1 MLLPAD
7 GAEVVRCW
15 NSGVGDELHALRDA
29 MLDDLP
35 EVVVIQFNYGF
46 LSLPALAELILT
58 LKRRK
63 VTLVVVLH
71 STLIPPDLPERRLG
85 ILSDALACVIACL
98 CTVRRI

>member
-1 MLLPAD
+1 MLNPVL
-7 GAEVVRCW
+7 VM
-15 NSGVGDELHALRDA
+15 NSALRDA

-46 LSLPALAELILT
+46 FEFAALAELIQT

-71 STLIPPDLPERRLG
+71 STLIPR
-85 ILSDALACVIACL
+85 SS
-98 CTVRRI
+98 